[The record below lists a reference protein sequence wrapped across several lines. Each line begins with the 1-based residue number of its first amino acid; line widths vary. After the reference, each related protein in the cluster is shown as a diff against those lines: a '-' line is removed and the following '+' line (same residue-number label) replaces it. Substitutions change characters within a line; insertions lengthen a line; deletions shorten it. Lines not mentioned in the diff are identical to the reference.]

1 MKTIGIL
8 GSTGSIGTQTLEV
21 AQHLGIR
28 VVSLSAHRNIA
39 LLEEQIR
46 RFHPKLVSVTEEE
59 DAMRLRQ
66 AISDLDTQ
74 VYFGAEGLNAVATMD
89 GMEMLVT
96 AVMGSVGLFP
106 TLLAIE
112 KGISIALANKETL
125 VCAGEL
131 VMSAARK
138 YGVDILPVDSEHSA
152 IFQCLAAGRQ
162 EDVSQILLTCSGG
175 AFRDCSLEELKTAK
189 AADALKHP
197 NWTMGPKI
205 TVDSATLMNKG
216 LELIE
221 AMHLFAVSAEQIEI
235 LIHPQS
241 IVHSMVA
248 FRDGSVLAQM
258 GTPDMRIPIQYALT
272 YPARVEGLSAPLD
285 FKTHSALSFS
295 APDTEKFR
303 CLKLAIEAAKVGGD
317 LPAVMNA
324 ANEVAVAAFL
334 KDQISFLQI
343 AEIIEKTMSGH
354 TVTKHPSL
362 LEIAAV
368 DHETRIRVSERIS
381 LS

>member
-28 VVSLSAHRNIA
+28 VTSLSAHRNIA

-59 DAMRLRQ
+59 DARRLRQ
-66 AISDLDTQ
+66 AISDLDTE

-89 GMEMLVT
+89 GMDMLVT

-152 IFQCLAAGRQ
+152 IFQCLAAGRS
-162 EDVSQILLTCSGG
+162 EDVSKILLTCSGG
-175 AFRDCSLEELKTAK
+175 AFRDRSLEELKTAT

-197 NWTMGPKI
+197 NWSMGPKI

-221 AMHLFAVSAEQIEI
+221 AMHLFAVSAKQIEI

-272 YPARVEGLSAPLD
+272 YPARVEGLSDPLD

-303 CLKLAIEAAKVGGD
+303 CLGLAMEAAKVGGD

-368 DHETRIRVSERIS
+368 DRETRIRVSERIS